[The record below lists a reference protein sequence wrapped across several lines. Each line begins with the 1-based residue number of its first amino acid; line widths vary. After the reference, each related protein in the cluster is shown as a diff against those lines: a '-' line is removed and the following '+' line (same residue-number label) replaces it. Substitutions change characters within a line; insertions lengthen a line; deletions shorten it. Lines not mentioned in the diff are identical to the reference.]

1 MALILGAIPKAISS
15 DDEKY
20 KYQFSKEPWVLKNEY
35 INIDLIQDH
44 LPSFNY
50 FFTQCELLEESCS
63 EKVFNHVLSKP
74 NLFESK
80 NAKNLVRAGVPPK
93 YLHDF
98 LLKLFNLSD
107 IKDDNYKSQYEFTFK
122 THDPKNLDDFVPF
135 FTGFKTFKESL
146 PIHYLNEKGLL
157 VVKEILW
164 MINNTYSNIEF
175 SPIIIQLISI
185 ILIFCNKYETYEIML
200 KILEQDYNLK
210 ETSKIRWR
218 LRFNYNDNIKIIT
231 SITECLREIST
242 ISGKELFEHFQKI
255 HFRPEQLYE
264 DLCFGFFYKH
274 FNFYG
279 MIRLLPFFLL
289 EGVKSIYRLIYAI
302 EKITKEELEAITQ
315 KDKIIKKT
323 RELCNMLEN
332 ISDLFEISYTF
343 NLTRNNNKYDFQ
355 TPPEDKPFI
364 NKRNQYYLP
373 KVIGEGKILTDWE
386 IVHLWEVLPFEFTIL
401 DMKLIFKGEK
411 DGYNLKNILQLEETY
426 SKESNILFLIETNDD
441 EQFGFSM
448 NHLTMHTDNKFYRP
462 SSSVLISIKPKLKV
476 YTPNNDSEEIIFI
489 DTKTLIFGN
498 GPNGPAIHLDNNLVE
513 GDSYE
518 GGCFNNPSLVGS
530 NNHFKIKKIE
540 IYKLE

>member
-1 MALILGAIPKAISS
+1 MQNYKKAKTTE
-15 DDEKY
+15 DEKFKY
-20 KYQFSKEPWVLKNEY
+20 KFSQESWVQKNEY

-44 LPSFNY
+44 LPSFEY
-50 FFTQCELLEESCS
+50 FFNQCDLLEESCS

-107 IKDDNYKSQYEFTFK
+107 IKENNYKTQYEYTFK

-164 MINNTYSNIEF
+164 MINNTYANIEF

-185 ILIFCNKYETYEIML
+185 ILVFCNKYETYEIMCKL
-200 KILEQDYNLK
+200 LEQDYNLK

-218 LRFNYNDNIKIIT
+218 LRFNYDDNISIIT
-231 SITECLREIST
+231 SISECLREIST
-242 ISGKELFEHFQKI
+242 STCKELFESFQKI
-255 HFRPEQLYE
+255 HFRIEQLYE

-289 EGVKSIYRLIYAI
+289 EGIKSIYRLIYAI
-302 EKITKEELEAITQ
+302 EKVLKEELETVTQ
-315 KDKIIKKT
+315 RDKVIKKV
-323 RELCNMLEN
+323 RDLCNSLEN

-343 NLTRNNNKYDFQ
+343 KLTRNNNKYDFQ
-355 TPPEDKPFI
+355 EPPKDKPFI
-364 NKRNQYYLP
+364 NKRNQFYLP
-373 KVIGEGKILTDWE
+373 KITGEGKILTDWE
-386 IVHLWEVLPFEFTIL
+386 TIHLWELLPFEFTIL
-401 DMKLIFKGEK
+401 DMKLIFQGEK
-411 DGYNLKNILQLEETY
+411 DGYNLKNIINLEEIY
-426 SKESNILFLIETNDD
+426 SKNSNILFLIETYED
-441 EQFGFSM
+441 EKFGFAM
-448 NHLTMHTDNKFYRP
+448 NHLTMHTDNKFLRP
-462 SSSVLISIKPKLKV
+462 GTSILISIKPKLKV
-476 YTPNNDSEEIIFI
+476 YNPSNDSEEIIYI
-489 DTKTLIFGN
+489 DSKSLIFGN
-498 GPNGPAIHLDNNLVE
+498 GPNGPAIHLNAELVE
-513 GDSYE
+513 GDSYG
-518 GGCFNNPSLVGS
+518 GGCFNNPSLVGT
-530 NNHFKIKKIE
+530 NNYFKIKKIE
-540 IYKLE
+540 IFKLE

>member
-1 MALILGAIPKAISS
+1 MQNYKKAKTTE
-15 DDEKY
+15 DEKFKY
-20 KYQFSKEPWVLKNEY
+20 KFSQESWVQKNEY

-44 LPSFNY
+44 LPSFEY
-50 FFTQCELLEESCS
+50 FFNQCDLLEESCS

-107 IKDDNYKSQYEFTFK
+107 IKENNYKTQYEYTFK

-164 MINNTYSNIEF
+164 MINNTYANIEF

-185 ILIFCNKYETYEIML
+185 ILVFCNKYETYEIMCKL
-200 KILEQDYNLK
+200 LEQDYNLK

-218 LRFNYNDNIKIIT
+218 LRFNYDDNISIIT
-231 SITECLREIST
+231 SISECLREIST
-242 ISGKELFEHFQKI
+242 ATCKELFESFQKI
-255 HFRPEQLYE
+255 HFRIEQLYE

-289 EGVKSIYRLIYAI
+289 EGIKSIYRLIYAI
-302 EKITKEELEAITQ
+302 EKVLKEELETVTQ
-315 KDKIIKKT
+315 RDKVIKKV
-323 RELCNMLEN
+323 RDLCNSLEN

-343 NLTRNNNKYDFQ
+343 KLTRNNNKYDFQ
-355 TPPEDKPFI
+355 EPPKDKPFI
-364 NKRNQYYLP
+364 NKRNQFYLP
-373 KVIGEGKILTDWE
+373 KITGEGKILTDWE
-386 IVHLWEVLPFEFTIL
+386 TIHLWELLPFEFTIL
-401 DMKLIFKGEK
+401 DMKLIFQGEK
-411 DGYNLKNILQLEETY
+411 DGYDLKNIINLEEIY
-426 SKESNILFLIETNDD
+426 SKNSNILFLIETYED
-441 EQFGFSM
+441 EKFGFAM
-448 NHLTMHTDNKFYRP
+448 NHLTMHTDNKFLRP
-462 SSSVLISIKPKLKV
+462 GTSILISIKPKLKV
-476 YTPNNDSEEIIFI
+476 YNPNNDSEEIIYI
-489 DTKTLIFGN
+489 DSKSLIFGN
-498 GPNGPAIHLDNNLVE
+498 GPNGPAIHLNAELVE
-513 GDSYE
+513 GDSYG
-518 GGCFNNPSLVGS
+518 GGCFNNPSLVGT

-540 IYKLE
+540 IFKLE

>member
-1 MALILGAIPKAISS
+1 MQNYKKAKTTE
-15 DDEKY
+15 DEKY
-20 KYQFSKEPWVLKNEY
+20 KYKFSQESWVQKNEN

-44 LPSFNY
+44 LPSFEY
-50 FFTQCELLEESCS
+50 FFNQCEQLEESCS

-98 LLKLFNLSD
+98 LLKLFNLSEV
-107 IKDDNYKSQYEFTFK
+107 KENNYKTQYEYTFK

-164 MINNTYSNIEF
+164 MINNTYANIEF

-185 ILIFCNKYETYEIML
+185 ILVFCNKYETYEIMCKL
-200 KILEQDYNLK
+200 LEQDYNLK

-218 LRFNYNDNIKIIT
+218 LRFNYDDNISIIT
-231 SITECLREIST
+231 SISECLREIST
-242 ISGKELFEHFQKI
+242 TTCKELFERFQKI
-255 HFRPEQLYE
+255 HFRIEQLYE
-264 DLCFGFFYKH
+264 DLCFGFFYKF

-302 EKITKEELEAITQ
+302 EKVLKEELETVTQ
-315 KDKIIKKT
+315 RDKVIKKA
-323 RELCNMLEN
+323 RDLCNSLEN

-343 NLTRNNNKYDFQ
+343 KLTRNNNKYDFQ
-355 TPPEDKPFI
+355 EPPKDKPFI
-364 NKRNQYYLP
+364 NKRNQFYLP
-373 KVIGEGKILTDWE
+373 KVMGEGKILTDWE
-386 IVHLWEVLPFEFTIL
+386 MIHLWELLPFEFTIL
-401 DMKLIFKGEK
+401 DMKLIFQGEK
-411 DGYNLKNILQLEETY
+411 DGYNLKNIINLEEIY
-426 SKESNILFLIETNDD
+426 SKNSNILFLIETYED
-441 EQFGFSM
+441 EKFGFAM
-448 NHLTMHTDNKFYRP
+448 NHLTMHTDNKYLRP
-462 SSSVLISIKPKLKV
+462 GTSLLISIKPKLKV
-476 YTPNNDSEEIIFI
+476 YNPSNDSEEIIYI
-489 DTKTLIFGN
+489 DSKSLIFGN
-498 GPNGPAIHLDNNLVE
+498 GPNGPAIHLNSELIE
-513 GDSYE
+513 GDSYG
-518 GGCFNNPSLVGS
+518 GGCFNSPSLVET

-540 IYKLE
+540 IFKLE

>member
-1 MALILGAIPKAISS
+1 MNNYKKAISS

-93 YLHDF
+93 CLHDF

-107 IKDDNYKSQYEFTFK
+107 IKEDNYKSQYEFTFK

-364 NKRNQYYLP
+364 NKRNQYYLAR
-373 KVIGEGKILTDWE
+373 VIGEGKILTDWE

-441 EQFGFSM
+441 EKFGFSM

-540 IYKLE
+540 IYKLL

>member
-1 MALILGAIPKAISS
+1 MNNYKKAKFS

-20 KYQFSKEPWVLKNEY
+20 KYQFSQESWVINNEY

-50 FFTQCELLEESCS
+50 FFTQCEQLEESCS

-107 IKDDNYKSQYEFTFK
+107 IKENNYKAQYEYTLK
-122 THDPKNLDDFVPF
+122 THDPKNLDDFIPF

-146 PIHYLNEKGLL
+146 PVHYLNENGLL

-175 SPIIIQLISI
+175 SPIIIQLISF
-185 ILIFCNKYETYEIML
+185 ILVFCNKYETYEIIS
-200 KILEQDYNLK
+200 KILEQDYNIK

-279 MIRLLPFFLL
+279 MVRLLPFFLL
-289 EGVKSIYRLIYAI
+289 EGIKSVYRLIYAI
-302 EKITKEELEAITQ
+302 EKVLKEELEAITQ
-315 KDKIIKKT
+315 KDKIIQKT

-332 ISDLFEISYTF
+332 ITDLFEISYTF
-343 NLTRNNNKYDFQ
+343 KLTRNNNKYDFQ
-355 TPPEDKPFI
+355 KPPEDQPFT

-373 KVIGEGKILTDWE
+373 KVVGEGNILTDWE
-386 IVHLWEVLPFEFTIL
+386 IVHLWEVLPYEFAIL
-401 DMKLIFKGEK
+401 DMKLIFQGEK
-411 DGYNLKNILQLEETY
+411 DGYNLKNILQLEEKY
-426 SKESNILFLIETNDD
+426 SKVSNILFLIETNED
-441 EQFGFSM
+441 EKFGFAM
-448 NHLTMHTDNKFYRP
+448 NRLTIHTDNKFYRP
-462 SSSVLISIKPKLKV
+462 NTSILISIKPHLKT
-476 YTPNNDSEEIIFI
+476 YSPNNDSDEIIYI

-518 GGCFNNPSLVGS
+518 GGCFNNPSLVGT

-540 IYKLE
+540 LYKLE

>member
-1 MALILGAIPKAISS
+1 MQNYKKAKTTE
-15 DDEKY
+15 DEKFKY
-20 KYQFSKEPWVLKNEY
+20 KFSQESWVQKNEN

-44 LPSFNY
+44 LPSFEY
-50 FFTQCELLEESCS
+50 FFNQCEQLEESCS

-98 LLKLFNLSD
+98 LLKLFNLSEV
-107 IKDDNYKSQYEFTFK
+107 KENNYKTQYEYTFK

-164 MINNTYSNIEF
+164 MINNTYANIEF

-185 ILIFCNKYETYEIML
+185 ILVFCNKYETYEIMCKL
-200 KILEQDYNLK
+200 LEQDYNLK

-218 LRFNYNDNIKIIT
+218 LRFNYDDNISIIT
-231 SITECLREIST
+231 SISECLREIST
-242 ISGKELFEHFQKI
+242 ATCKELFERFQKI
-255 HFRPEQLYE
+255 HFRIEQLYE

-302 EKITKEELEAITQ
+302 EKVLKEELETVTQ
-315 KDKIIKKT
+315 RDKVIKKT
-323 RELCNMLEN
+323 RDLCNSLEN

-343 NLTRNNNKYDFQ
+343 KLTRNNNKYDFQ
-355 TPPEDKPFI
+355 EPPKDKPFI
-364 NKRNQYYLP
+364 NKRNQFYLP
-373 KVIGEGKILTDWE
+373 KVTGEGKILTDWE
-386 IVHLWEVLPFEFTIL
+386 MIHLWELLPFEFTIL
-401 DMKLIFKGEK
+401 DMKLIFQGEK
-411 DGYNLKNILQLEETY
+411 DGYNLKNIINLEEIY
-426 SKESNILFLIETNDD
+426 SKNSNILFLIETYED
-441 EQFGFSM
+441 EKFGFAM
-448 NHLTMHTDNKFYRP
+448 NHLTMHTDNKFLRP
-462 SSSVLISIKPKLKV
+462 GTSLLISIKPKLKV
-476 YTPNNDSEEIIFI
+476 YNPSNDSEEIIYI
-489 DTKTLIFGN
+489 DSKSLIFGN
-498 GPNGPAIHLDNNLVE
+498 GPNGPAIHLNAELVE
-513 GDSYE
+513 GDSYG
-518 GGCFNNPSLVGS
+518 GGCFNNPSLVET

-540 IYKLE
+540 IFKLE

>member
-1 MALILGAIPKAISS
+1 MKNYKKAKTTE
-15 DDEKY
+15 DEKFKY
-20 KYQFSKEPWVLKNEY
+20 KFSQESWVQKNDY

-44 LPSFNY
+44 LPSFEY
-50 FFTQCELLEESCS
+50 FFNQCEQLEESCS

-107 IKDDNYKSQYEFTFK
+107 ITENNYKTQYEYTFK

-164 MINNTYSNIEF
+164 MINNTYANIEF

-185 ILIFCNKYETYEIML
+185 ILVFCNKYETYEIMCKL
-200 KILEQDYNLK
+200 LEQDYNLK

-218 LRFNYNDNIKIIT
+218 LRFNYDDNISIIT
-231 SITECLREIST
+231 SISECLREIST
-242 ISGKELFEHFQKI
+242 ATCKELFESFQKI
-255 HFRPEQLYE
+255 HFRIEQLYE

-302 EKITKEELEAITQ
+302 EKVLKEELETVTQ
-315 KDKIIKKT
+315 RDKVIKKA
-323 RELCNMLEN
+323 RDLCNSLEN

-343 NLTRNNNKYDFQ
+343 KLTRNNNKYDFQ
-355 TPPEDKPFI
+355 EPPKDKPFI
-364 NKRNQYYLP
+364 NKRNQFYLP
-373 KVIGEGKILTDWE
+373 KITGEGKILTDWE
-386 IVHLWEVLPFEFTIL
+386 TIHLWELLPFEFTIL
-401 DMKLIFKGEK
+401 DMKLIFQGEK
-411 DGYNLKNILQLEETY
+411 DGYNLKNIISLEEIY
-426 SKESNILFLIETNDD
+426 SKNSNILFLVETYED
-441 EQFGFSM
+441 EKFGFVM
-448 NHLTMHTDNKFYRP
+448 NHLTMHTDNKFLRP
-462 SSSVLISIKPKLKV
+462 GTSMLISIKPKLKV
-476 YTPNNDSEEIIFI
+476 YNPNNDSEEIIYI
-489 DTKTLIFGN
+489 DSKSLIFGN
-498 GPNGPAIHLDNNLVE
+498 GPNGPAIHLNADLVE
-513 GDSYE
+513 GDSYG
-518 GGCFNNPSLVGS
+518 GGCFNNPSLVGT

-540 IYKLE
+540 IFKLE

>member
-1 MALILGAIPKAISS
+1 M
-15 DDEKY
+15 
-20 KYQFSKEPWVLKNEY
+20 
-35 INIDLIQDH
+35 IQDH
-44 LPSFNY
+44 LPSFEY
-50 FFTQCELLEESCS
+50 FFNQCEQLEESCS

-107 IKDDNYKSQYEFTFK
+107 ITENNYKTQYEYTFK

-164 MINNTYSNIEF
+164 MINNTYANIEF

-185 ILIFCNKYETYEIML
+185 ILVFCNKYETYEIMCKL
-200 KILEQDYNLK
+200 LEQDYNLK

-218 LRFNYNDNIKIIT
+218 LRFNYDDNISIIT
-231 SITECLREIST
+231 SISECLREIST
-242 ISGKELFEHFQKI
+242 ATCKELFESFQKI
-255 HFRPEQLYE
+255 HFRIEQLYE

-302 EKITKEELEAITQ
+302 EKVLKEELETVTQ
-315 KDKIIKKT
+315 RDKVIKRT
-323 RELCNMLEN
+323 RDLCNSLEN

-343 NLTRNNNKYDFQ
+343 KLTRNNNKYDFQ
-355 TPPEDKPFI
+355 EPPKDKPFI
-364 NKRNQYYLP
+364 NKRNQFYLP
-373 KVIGEGKILTDWE
+373 KITGEGKILTDWE
-386 IVHLWEVLPFEFTIL
+386 TIHLWELLPFEFTIL
-401 DMKLIFKGEK
+401 DMKLIFQGEK
-411 DGYNLKNILQLEETY
+411 DGYNLKNIISLEEIY
-426 SKESNILFLIETNDD
+426 SKNSNILFLVETYED
-441 EQFGFSM
+441 EKFGFAM
-448 NHLTMHTDNKFYRP
+448 NHLTMHTDNKFLRP
-462 SSSVLISIKPKLKV
+462 GTSMLISIKPKLKV
-476 YTPNNDSEEIIFI
+476 YNPNTDSEEIIYI
-489 DTKTLIFGN
+489 DSKSLIFGN
-498 GPNGPAIHLDNNLVE
+498 GPNGPAIHLNADLVE
-513 GDSYE
+513 GDSYG
-518 GGCFNNPSLVGS
+518 GGCFNNPSLVGT

-540 IYKLE
+540 IFKLE

>member
-1 MALILGAIPKAISS
+1 MNTYKKAKTS

-20 KYQFSKEPWVLKNEY
+20 KYQFSQEPWVINNEY

-44 LPSFNY
+44 LPTFQY
-50 FFTQCELLEESCS
+50 FLTQCEQLDESCS
-63 EKVFNHVLSKP
+63 EKVFNHVMSKP

-80 NAKNLVRAGVPPK
+80 NAKNLARAGVPPK

-107 IKDDNYKSQYEFTFK
+107 ITPNNYQSQYEYTFK
-122 THDPKNLDDFVPF
+122 NHDPKNLDDFIPL

-146 PIHYLNEKGLL
+146 PIHYLNENGLL

-164 MINNTYSNIEF
+164 MINNTYANIEF
-175 SPIIIQLISI
+175 SPIIIQLISL
-185 ILIFCNKYETYEIML
+185 ILLFCNKYETYEIMSKL
-200 KILEQDYNLK
+200 LDQDYNIK

-231 SITECLREIST
+231 SITECLKEIST
-242 ISGKELFEHFQKI
+242 VSCKELYEHFYKI

-289 EGVKSIYRLIYAI
+289 EGIKSVYRLIYAI
-302 EKITKEELEAITQ
+302 EKVVKVELEAITQ

-323 RELCNMLEN
+323 RELINSLEN
-332 ISDLFEISYTF
+332 IQDLFDISYTF
-343 NLTRNNNKYDFQ
+343 KLTRNNNKYDFQ
-355 TPPEDKPFI
+355 KPPEDKPI

-373 KVIGEGKILTDWE
+373 RVEGDGNLLTDWE
-386 IVHLWEVLPFEFTIL
+386 IIHLWEILPYEFTIL
-401 DMKLIFKGEK
+401 DMKLIFQGEK
-411 DGYNLKNILQLEETY
+411 DGYNLKNILQLEEVY
-426 SKESNILFLIETNDD
+426 SKNSNILFLIETYED
-441 EQFGFSM
+441 EKFGFAM
-448 NHLTMHTDNKFYRP
+448 NYLTMHTDNKYIRP
-462 SSSVLISIKPKLKV
+462 GTSMLFSIKPKMKL
-476 YTPNNDSEEIIFI
+476 YLPNNDSDEILYI

-498 GPNGPAIHLDNNLVE
+498 GPNGPAIHLDDQLVE
-513 GDSYE
+513 GESNE
-518 GGCFNNPSLVGS
+518 GGCFNNPSLVKDK
-530 NNHFKIKKIE
+530 NHFKIKKIE
-540 IYKLE
+540 IFKLE

>member
-1 MALILGAIPKAISS
+1 MNNYKKAKFS

-20 KYQFSKEPWVLKNEY
+20 KYQFSQESWVINNEY

-50 FFTQCELLEESCS
+50 FFTQCEQLEESCS

-107 IKDDNYKSQYEFTFK
+107 IKENNYKAQYEYTFK
-122 THDPKNLDDFVPF
+122 THDPKNLDDFIPF

-146 PIHYLNEKGLL
+146 PIHYLNENGLL

-175 SPIIIQLISI
+175 SPIIIQLISF
-185 ILIFCNKYETYEIML
+185 ILVFCNKYETYEIIS
-200 KILEQDYNLK
+200 KILEQDYNIK

-279 MIRLLPFFLL
+279 MVRLLPFFLL
-289 EGVKSIYRLIYAI
+289 EGIKSVYRLIYAI
-302 EKITKEELEAITQ
+302 EKVLKEELEAITQ
-315 KDKIIKKT
+315 KDKIIQKT

-332 ISDLFEISYTF
+332 ITDLFEISYTF
-343 NLTRNNNKYDFQ
+343 KLTRNNNKYDFQ
-355 TPPEDKPFI
+355 KPPEDQPFT

-373 KVIGEGKILTDWE
+373 KVVGEGNILTDWE
-386 IVHLWEVLPFEFTIL
+386 IIHLWEVLPYEFAIL
-401 DMKLIFKGEK
+401 DMKLIFQGEK
-411 DGYNLKNILQLEETY
+411 DGYSLKNILYLEEAY
-426 SKESNILFLIETNDD
+426 SKVSNILFLIETNED
-441 EQFGFSM
+441 EKFGFVM
-448 NHLTMHTDNKFYRP
+448 NRLTMHTDNKFYRP
-462 SSSVLISIKPKLKV
+462 NTSILISIKPHLKT
-476 YTPNNDSEEIIFI
+476 YSPNNDSDEIIYI

-498 GPNGPAIHLDNNLVE
+498 GPNGPAIHLDNNLLE

-518 GGCFNNPSLVGS
+518 GGCFNNPSLVGT

>member
-1 MALILGAIPKAISS
+1 MQNYKKAKTTE
-15 DDEKY
+15 DEKFKY
-20 KYQFSKEPWVLKNEY
+20 KFSQESWVQKNEN
-35 INIDLIQDH
+35 INIDLFQDH
-44 LPSFNY
+44 LPSFEY
-50 FFTQCELLEESCS
+50 FFNQCEQLEESCS

-98 LLKLFNLSD
+98 LLKLFNLSEV
-107 IKDDNYKSQYEFTFK
+107 KENNYKTQYEYTFK

-164 MINNTYSNIEF
+164 MINNTYANIEF

-185 ILIFCNKYETYEIML
+185 ILVFCNKYETYEIMCKL
-200 KILEQDYNLK
+200 LEQDYNLK

-218 LRFNYNDNIKIIT
+218 LRFNYDDNISIIT
-231 SITECLREIST
+231 SISECLREIST
-242 ISGKELFEHFQKI
+242 TTCKELFERFQKI
-255 HFRPEQLYE
+255 HFRIEQLYE

-302 EKITKEELEAITQ
+302 EKVLKEELETVSQ
-315 KDKIIKKT
+315 RDKVIKKT
-323 RELCNMLEN
+323 RDLCNSLEN

-343 NLTRNNNKYDFQ
+343 KLTRNNNKYDFQ
-355 TPPEDKPFI
+355 EPPKDKPFI
-364 NKRNQYYLP
+364 NKRNQFYLP
-373 KVIGEGKILTDWE
+373 KVTGEGKILTDWE
-386 IVHLWEVLPFEFTIL
+386 MIHLWELLPFEFTIL
-401 DMKLIFKGEK
+401 DMKLIFQGEK
-411 DGYNLKNILQLEETY
+411 DGYNLKNIINLEEIY
-426 SKESNILFLIETNDD
+426 SKNSNILFLIETYED
-441 EQFGFSM
+441 EKFGFAM
-448 NHLTMHTDNKFYRP
+448 NHLTMHTDNKYLRP
-462 SSSVLISIKPKLKV
+462 GTSLLISIKPKLKV
-476 YTPNNDSEEIIFI
+476 YNPSNDSEEIIYI
-489 DTKTLIFGN
+489 DSKSLIFGN
-498 GPNGPAIHLDNNLVE
+498 GPNGPAIHLNSELVE
-513 GDSYE
+513 GDSYG
-518 GGCFNNPSLVGS
+518 GGCFNNPSLVET

-540 IYKLE
+540 IFKLE

>member
-1 MALILGAIPKAISS
+1 MKNYKKAKSS

-20 KYQFSKEPWVLKNEY
+20 KYQFSQEPWVINNEY
-35 INIDLIQDH
+35 IDIDLIQDH

-50 FFTQCELLEESCS
+50 FLTQCEQLEESCS

-80 NAKNLVRAGVPPK
+80 NAKNLARAGVPPK
-93 YLHDF
+93 YIHDF

-107 IKDDNYKSQYEFTFK
+107 DIKPNNYNSQFEFTFK

-157 VVKEILW
+157 IVKEILW
-164 MINNTYSNIEF
+164 MINNSYANIEF

-185 ILIFCNKYETYEIML
+185 ILVFCNKYETYEIMC

-231 SITECLREIST
+231 SISECLREIST

-289 EGVKSIYRLIYAI
+289 EGIKSVYRLIYAL
-302 EKITKEELEAITQ
+302 EKVLKEELESVTQ

-323 RELCNMLEN
+323 RELCNILEN
-332 ISDLFEISYTF
+332 INDLFEISYTF
-343 NLTRNNNKYDFQ
+343 KLTRNNNKYDFQ
-355 TPPEDKPFI
+355 KPPEDKPFT

-373 KVIGEGKILTDWE
+373 KVTGEGKILTDWE
-386 IVHLWEVLPFEFTIL
+386 IIHLWEILPYEFTIL
-401 DMKLIFKGEK
+401 DMKLIFQGEK
-411 DGYNLKNILQLEETY
+411 DGFNLKNILHLEETY
-426 SKESNILFLIETNDD
+426 SKLSNILFLIETYED
-441 EQFGFSM
+441 EKFGFAM
-448 NHLTMHTDNKFYRP
+448 NRLTMHTDNKFYRP
-462 SSSVLISIKPKLKV
+462 HTSMLISIKPYIKL
-476 YTPNNDSEEIIFI
+476 YTPNNDSEEIIYI

-498 GPNGPAIHLDNNLVE
+498 GPNGPAIHLDSDLIE

-518 GGCFNNPSLVGS
+518 GGCFNNPSLVAS
-530 NNHFKIKKIE
+530 KNHFKI
-540 IYKLE
+540 

>member
-1 MALILGAIPKAISS
+1 MNNYKKAISS

>member
-1 MALILGAIPKAISS
+1 MNNYKKAISS

-441 EQFGFSM
+441 EKFGFSM

>member
-1 MALILGAIPKAISS
+1 MKNYKKAKTTE
-15 DDEKY
+15 DEKFKY
-20 KYQFSKEPWVLKNEY
+20 KFSQESWVQKNDY

-44 LPSFNY
+44 LPSFEY
-50 FFTQCELLEESCS
+50 FFNQCEQLEESCS

-107 IKDDNYKSQYEFTFK
+107 ITENNYKTQYEYTFK

-164 MINNTYSNIEF
+164 MINNTYANIEF

-185 ILIFCNKYETYEIML
+185 ILVFCNKYETYEIMCKL
-200 KILEQDYNLK
+200 LEQDYNLK

-218 LRFNYNDNIKIIT
+218 LRFNYDDNISIIT
-231 SITECLREIST
+231 SISECLREIST
-242 ISGKELFEHFQKI
+242 ATCKELFESFQKI
-255 HFRPEQLYE
+255 HFRIEQLYE

-302 EKITKEELEAITQ
+302 EKVLKEELETVTQ
-315 KDKIIKKT
+315 RDKVIKKT
-323 RELCNMLEN
+323 RDLCNSLEN

-343 NLTRNNNKYDFQ
+343 KLTRNNNKYDFQ
-355 TPPEDKPFI
+355 EPPKDKPFI
-364 NKRNQYYLP
+364 NKRNQFYLP
-373 KVIGEGKILTDWE
+373 KITGEGKILTDWE
-386 IVHLWEVLPFEFTIL
+386 TIHLWELLPFEFTIL
-401 DMKLIFKGEK
+401 DMKLIFQGEK
-411 DGYNLKNILQLEETY
+411 DGYNLKNIISLEEIY
-426 SKESNILFLIETNDD
+426 SKNSNILFLVETYED
-441 EQFGFSM
+441 EKFGFAM
-448 NHLTMHTDNKFYRP
+448 NHLTMHTDNKFLRP
-462 SSSVLISIKPKLKV
+462 GTSMLISIKPKLKV
-476 YTPNNDSEEIIFI
+476 YNPNTDSEEIIYI
-489 DTKTLIFGN
+489 DSKSLIFGN
-498 GPNGPAIHLDNNLVE
+498 GPNGPAIHLNADLVE
-513 GDSYE
+513 GDSYG
-518 GGCFNNPSLVGS
+518 GGCFNNPSLVGT

-540 IYKLE
+540 IFKLE

>member
-1 MALILGAIPKAISS
+1 MQNYKKAKTTE
-15 DDEKY
+15 DEKFKY
-20 KYQFSKEPWVLKNEY
+20 KFSQESWVQKNEN

-44 LPSFNY
+44 LPSFEY
-50 FFTQCELLEESCS
+50 FFNQCEQLEESCS

-98 LLKLFNLSD
+98 LLKLFNLSEV
-107 IKDDNYKSQYEFTFK
+107 KENNYKTQYEYTFK

-164 MINNTYSNIEF
+164 MINNTYANIEF

-185 ILIFCNKYETYEIML
+185 ILVFCNKYETYEIMCKL
-200 KILEQDYNLK
+200 LEQDYNLK

-218 LRFNYNDNIKIIT
+218 LRFNYDDNISIIT
-231 SITECLREIST
+231 SISECLREIST
-242 ISGKELFEHFQKI
+242 ATCKELFERFQKI
-255 HFRPEQLYE
+255 HFRIEQLYE

-302 EKITKEELEAITQ
+302 EKVLKEELETVSQ
-315 KDKIIKKT
+315 RDKVIKKT
-323 RELCNMLEN
+323 RDLCNSLEN

-343 NLTRNNNKYDFQ
+343 KLTRNNNKYDFQ
-355 TPPEDKPFI
+355 EPPKDKPFI
-364 NKRNQYYLP
+364 NKRNQFYLP
-373 KVIGEGKILTDWE
+373 KVTGEGKILTDWE
-386 IVHLWEVLPFEFTIL
+386 MIHLWELLPFEFTIL
-401 DMKLIFKGEK
+401 DMKLIFQGEK
-411 DGYNLKNILQLEETY
+411 DGYNLKNIINLEEIY
-426 SKESNILFLIETNDD
+426 SKNSNILFLIETYED
-441 EQFGFSM
+441 EKFGFAM
-448 NHLTMHTDNKFYRP
+448 NHLTMHTDNKFLRP
-462 SSSVLISIKPKLKV
+462 GTSILISIKPKLKV
-476 YTPNNDSEEIIFI
+476 YNPSNDSEEIIYI
-489 DTKTLIFGN
+489 DSKSLIFGN
-498 GPNGPAIHLDNNLVE
+498 GPNGPAIHLNAELVE
-513 GDSYE
+513 GDSYG
-518 GGCFNNPSLVGS
+518 GGCFNNPSLVGT

-540 IYKLE
+540 IFKLE